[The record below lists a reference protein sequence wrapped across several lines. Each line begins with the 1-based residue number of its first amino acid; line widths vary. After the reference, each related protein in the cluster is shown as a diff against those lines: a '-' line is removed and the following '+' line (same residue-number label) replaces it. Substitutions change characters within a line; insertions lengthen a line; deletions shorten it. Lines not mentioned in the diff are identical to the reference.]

1 MIEFLI
7 FVIIWQAL
15 HYFTSR
21 THYTMTETRV
31 EAVSLKLPPFWSNLP
46 VQWFCSIESQFNIR
60 GINQEQTKYDYVI
73 QSLPQEIVAS
83 VFDVIQ
89 NILDTLGTAQ
99 ADPTPYTTI
108 KKALVDRNSLSESA
122 RVETLLGGIEIGDR
136 KPSEFFRALK
146 TVAGSSDTMSEK
158 LIINLWMRRLPTM
171 IQVSLKSIPNP
182 ELSTLLSTADNIYE
196 VLRQERSTNISAIS
210 SNVTSSSNEFSFLV
224 EKNRKLEHEISEIKQ
239 MISKLSFNNSE
250 NHSKSRPRSRSQSRN
265 RNSKFDECWYHY
277 KFGDKAKK
285 CISPCKHSKN

>member
-7 FVIIWQAL
+7 FIVIWQVL
-15 HYFTSR
+15 NFIQTR
-21 THYTMTETRV
+21 TMTESSQRV
-31 EAVSLKLPPFWSNLP
+31 DAVSLKLPPFWSNLP

-83 VFDVIQ
+83 VFDVMQ
-89 NILDTLGTAQ
+89 NILDKFGTSE
-99 ADPTPYTTI
+99 ADKTPYTTI
-108 KKALVDRNSLSESA
+108 KKALVDRHSLSESA
-122 RVETLLGGIEIGDR
+122 RIETLLSGIEIGDR

-158 LIINLWMRRLPTM
+158 LIVNLWMRRLPTM
-171 IQVSLKSIPNP
+171 IQVSLKSMPDPNVD
-182 ELSTLLSTADNIYE
+182 TLLSTADNIYE
-196 VLRQERSTNISAIS
+196 VFRQEKSNICSVSNNYTAS
-210 SNVTSSSNEFSFLV
+210 SNDFSFLI
-224 EKNRKLEHEISEIKQ
+224 ERNKKLEQEISEIKQ
-239 MISKLSFNNSE
+239 MISNLNFNQKGNQ
-250 NHSKSRPRSRSQSRN
+250 SKPRPRSRSQTRG

-277 KFGDKAKK
+277 KFGDKANK